1 MWRLKSEYNEV
12 WPALVGL
19 AADEALTVLAL
30 RGGWITEGYE
40 GRDENYFTDK
50 FEFIEAKSKAK

>member
-19 AADEALTVLAL
+19 SSADALTVLAL

-50 FEFIEAKSKAK
+50 FEFIEAR